1 MGFLLSLF
9 NFKGWEF
16 DLALK
21 YLRTKRKDGGIAVI
35 AIISFTG
42 IMLAVTALISVLS
55 IMNGFRDELMSR
67 VLAFSGHAYVSGQPI
82 NDFAHRDDMLKRI
95 KAIPGVVDAN
105 PYLDSPGLIQNS
117 HGQTGLAYMRG
128 VIPEALKHTKL
139 ISDSIRPADGMAQ
152 FGVGDYGGDIVLV
165 GSGVANE
172 LGLNAG
178 DEVTLVSPGG
188 STAFGATPRR
198 KQYTVGGVFKSGVSD
213 IDKAFI
219 YMPITQAQLFFDR
232 EDEWDT
238 VEIKVDKPYD
248 IDIYRPLITRAAGE
262 GAYVSDWKEQNASLW
277 GALKVERTAMRFILF
292 FIVIIAT
299 LNIISGIVM
308 LVKNKTR
315 DVAILRTMGAD
326 RASISRI
333 FFMTGT
339 IIGATGTAAG
349 LLLGVLFCTFI
360 GPIQHFLEWLL
371 HTKLFPADV
380 YYLDAVPAK
389 MEPSEVAFVVI
400 ASLLAACISTFFP
413 ALWASKL
420 EPVEALRY
428 E

>member
-9 NFKGWEF
+9 NFKAWEF

-67 VLAFSGHAYVSGQPI
+67 VLAFSGHAYVSGAPL
-82 NDFAHRDDMLKRI
+82 NDFAHRDDMLKRLQT
-95 KAIPGVVDAN
+95 IPGVTEAT
-105 PYLDSPGLIQNS
+105 PYLDSPGLIQND
-117 HGQTGLAYMRG
+117 HGATGLAYVRG
-128 VIPEALKHTKL
+128 VVPDALKHTPIIAKNIL
-139 ISDSIRPADGMAQ
+139 PGGSMDQ
-152 FGVGDYGGDIVLV
+152 FGVGDYGGDVILI

-172 LGLNAG
+172 LGVNPG

-198 KQYTVGGVFKSGVSD
+198 KLYTVGGIFKSGVSD

-219 YMPITQAQLFFDR
+219 YMPITQMQLFFDR

-238 VEIKVDKPYD
+238 VEIKVDKPYE
-248 IDIYRPLITRAAGE
+248 IDLYRPALIRAAGE
-262 GAYVSDWKEQNASLW
+262 GAFVTDWKEQNAPLW

-333 FFMTGT
+333 FFMAGT

-360 GPIQHFLEWLL
+360 GPIQHFLEWVL

>member
-1 MGFLLSLF
+1 MGSLLSLF
-9 NFKGWEF
+9 SFKGWEF

-55 IMNGFRDELMSR
+55 IMNGFRDELMAR
-67 VLAFSGHAYVSGQPI
+67 VLAFSGHAYVSGAPL
-82 NDFAHRDDMLKRI
+82 NDFAHRDEMLNRV
-95 KAIPGVVDAN
+95 KAIPGVVSVS

-128 VIPEALKHTKL
+128 VVPEALKQTPL
-139 ISDSIRPADGMAQ
+139 IYDSITPKSAMSQ
-152 FGVGDYGGDIVLV
+152 FGTGDYGGDIILV
-165 GSGVANE
+165 GSGVASD
-172 LGLNAG
+172 LGLSAG

-198 KQYTVGGVFKSGVSD
+198 KEYTVGGVFKSGVSD

-238 VEIKVDKPYD
+238 VEIKVKDPYN
-248 IDIYRPLITRAAGE
+248 IDTYRPSIFKAAGE
-262 GAYVSDWKEQNASLW
+262 GAYVLDWKEQNASLW

-308 LVKNKTR
+308 LVKNKAR

-326 RASISRI
+326 RAAISRI
-333 FFMTGT
+333 FFMAGSM
-339 IIGATGTAAG
+339 IGAAGTAAG

-360 GPIQHFLEWLL
+360 KQIQHFLEWVF
-371 HTKLFPADV
+371 HMKLFDPSV

-400 ASLLAACISTFFP
+400 ASLLAACLSTLFP